1 MRCAGPP
8 YAGRPD
14 ELVLQRMKKAHTNI
28 TGTTRDFHMA
38 TNARC
43 AARPTLFSVIFACV
57 MCSPSDGDVRQQGQ
71 SHHHSTSVRRCPF
84 CRSTRMC
91 VKCKQQRTP

>member
-43 AARPTLFSVIFACV
+43 AARPTLGHFSPASCV
-57 MCSPSDGDVRQQGQ
+57 LRLTVTCASRGNHIITVPQCVGA
-71 SHHHSTSVRRCPF
+71 HSAEALG
-84 CRSTRMC
+84 C
-91 VKCKQQRTP
+91 V

>member
-28 TGTTRDFHMA
+28 TGTTRDLFHMA

-43 AARPTLFSVIFACV
+43 AARPTLGHFRLRHVFSV
-57 MCSPSDGDVRQQGQ
+57 
-71 SHHHSTSVRRCPF
+71 
-84 CRSTRMC
+84 
-91 VKCKQQRTP
+91 